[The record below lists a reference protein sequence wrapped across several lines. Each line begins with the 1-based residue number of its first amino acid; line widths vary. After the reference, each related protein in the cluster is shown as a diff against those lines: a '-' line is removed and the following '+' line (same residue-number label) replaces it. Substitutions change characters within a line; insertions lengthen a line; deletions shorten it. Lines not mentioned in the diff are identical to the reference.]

1 MIIKNLKINKYLT
14 FGVIIIVCFVYT
26 LNTQPAVFGCV
37 SNFFQIDDNKNIMN
51 DMSLRQYE
59 EFSSLN
65 KNFPNLVYKTD
76 TLSNMILQTNI
87 EIRYELLTYTIN
99 DNAGFV
105 LQFSYFYN
113 LLENNP
119 ECISRI

>member
-1 MIIKNLKINKYLT
+1 MIIKNLKINKSLT

-26 LNTQPAVFGCV
+26 INIQPAVFGGV
-37 SNFFQIDDNKNIMN
+37 TNFFQIDDNSNIIN
-51 DMSLRQYE
+51 DISLRLYE
-59 EFSSLN
+59 EFSSFN
-65 KNFPNLVYKTD
+65 KNLHNLVYNND
-76 TLSNMILQTNI
+76 TVPNMILKTNK
-87 EIRYELLTYTIN
+87 EIRYDFFTYIIN

-119 ECISRI
+119 ECIARI

>member
-1 MIIKNLKINKYLT
+1 MIIKNSKINKSLT

-26 LNTQPAVFGCV
+26 INTQPAVFGCI
-37 SNFFQIDDNKNIMN
+37 SNFFQIDDHKNIMN
-51 DMSLRQYE
+51 DMPLRQFE

-76 TLSNMILQTNI
+76 TLSNMILKTNR
-87 EIRYELLTYTIN
+87 EIRYELFTYTIN

-105 LQFSYFYN
+105 LKFLYFCN

-119 ECISRI
+119 ECIYRI

>member
-1 MIIKNLKINKYLT
+1 MRIKNLKINKSLT

-26 LNTQPAVFGCV
+26 INTQPAVFGCFT
-37 SNFFQIDDNKNIMN
+37 NFFQIDDNKNIMN
-51 DMSLRQYE
+51 DMSFRLYE

-76 TLSNMILQTNI
+76 TLSNMILKTNR
-87 EIRYELLTYTIN
+87 EIRYELFTYIIN

-105 LQFSYFYN
+105 LQFSYFYS